1 MTNFCTKDLLN
12 EWVAKGVT
20 SEFHDFIDDGAIDRS
35 SPQILRFAKFF
46 ALLLLSCYC
55 LLDPARVILIRFHP
69 FSAFFFP
76 KIFAPTQSGCLQ
88 KLSAQKSDANFAGA
102 KLKNF
107 LAKSSKKA
115 VQT

>member
-55 LLDPARVILIRFHP
+55 LLDPAGVISIRLTDLAGVCGV
-69 FSAFFFP
+69 SS
-76 KIFAPTQSGCLQ
+76 KKSE
-88 KLSAQKSDANFAGA
+88 KLSSKSDANFAGA

-107 LAKSSKKA
+107 LAKNCNLH
-115 VQT
+115 